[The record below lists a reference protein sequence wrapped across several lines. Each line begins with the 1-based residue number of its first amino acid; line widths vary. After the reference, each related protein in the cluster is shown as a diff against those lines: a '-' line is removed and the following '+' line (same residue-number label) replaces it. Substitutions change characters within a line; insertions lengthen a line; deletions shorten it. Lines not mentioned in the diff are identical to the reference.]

1 MQCPFCSDEGN
12 RVIDSRLAR
21 DGSEIRRR
29 RECDE
34 CGRRFTTRERIEET
48 IPRVIKH
55 DERREEY
62 DRHKLLRGIEHACV
76 KRPVSTE
83 AVERLVDRVERAL
96 HESGEREVTSDHIG
110 RRVLEELSAIDALAA
125 VRFASVFRDFSSP
138 SDYEAFFAE
147 IASDNSLG
155 NPSGNP
161 SDKPSDFA
169 ETEEAGA
176 TDELMDERSG
186 ASVEGTVRS
195 LRAGR

>member
-1 MQCPFCSDEGN
+1 MERDGLVVQCPYCADDGN

-48 IPRVIKH
+48 LPRVIKH

-62 DRHKLLRGIEHACV
+62 DRIKLRRGVEHACV

-83 AVERLVDRVERAL
+83 AVERLVDRVERGL

-125 VRFASVFRDFSSP
+125 VRFASVFRNFSSP

-147 IASDNSLG
+147 ISED
-155 NPSGNP
+155 PSEG
-161 SDKPSDFA
+161 D
-169 ETEEAGA
+169 
-176 TDELMDERSG
+176 RSG
-186 ASVEGTVRS
+186 GGGMVEGTVRS
-195 LRAGR
+195 LRARR

>member
-96 HESGEREVTSDHIG
+96 HESGEREVTSEYIG
-110 RRVLEELSAIDALAA
+110 RRVLEELSAIDVLAA

-147 IASDNSLG
+147 ISADD
-155 NPSGNP
+155 PRDVP
-161 SDKPSDFA
+161 EA
-169 ETEEAGA
+169 ETADAAGED
-176 TDELMDERSG
+176 TKQRPG
-186 ASVEGTVRS
+186 ASLEGTVRS

>member
-1 MQCPFCSDEGN
+1 VQCPFCADDGN

-48 IPRVIKH
+48 LPRVIKH

-62 DRHKLLRGIEHACV
+62 DRNKLLHGVEHACV

-83 AVERLVDRVERAL
+83 AVLSLVDRVERGL
-96 HESGEREVTSDHIG
+96 QESGEREVTSDHIG

-125 VRFASVFRDFSSP
+125 VRFASVFRNFSSP

-147 IASDNSLG
+147 IAEDPSQGDRSDG
-155 NPSGNP
+155 
-161 SDKPSDFA
+161 
-169 ETEEAGA
+169 AG
-176 TDELMDERSG
+176 
-186 ASVEGTVRS
+186 SVEGTVRP
-195 LRAGR
+195 LRARR